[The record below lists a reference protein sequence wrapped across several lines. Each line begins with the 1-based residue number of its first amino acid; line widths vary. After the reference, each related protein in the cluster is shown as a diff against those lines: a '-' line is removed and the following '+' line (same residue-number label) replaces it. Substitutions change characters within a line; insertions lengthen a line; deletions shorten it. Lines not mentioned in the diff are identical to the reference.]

1 MQWGVP
7 KILAAARGGAIYD
20 HPGNVDSKVGVDI
33 GWPIPIRLR
42 TTLGEGQINLGHVKG
57 GKIYDRPVQV
67 KYELTPKDG
76 QSSFL

>member
-1 MQWGVP
+1 MGR
-7 KILAAARGGAIYD
+7 AEDTGSGAIYD

-57 GKIYDRPVQV
+57 GGIYDR
-67 KYELTPKDG
+67 L
-76 QSSFL
+76 SR